1 MSKQYE
7 ENRESRENLIDI
19 AGLMD
24 DLIKVAFR
32 LKWKFLIIIV
42 AFAALFCA
50 YKRLTY
56 YPCYVATSTFTIS
69 SSISSENSN
78 TYIENATA
86 NQMAK
91 SFPYILQSGAFKQVL
106 AEDLGMQYVPGT
118 IEAEVMENTNLF
130 TLKVTEGS
138 PELAER
144 VLKAVV
150 KNYPSVA
157 EFVIGS
163 SQLTL
168 MDESGTP
175 TAPSNPLSYSHDI
188 KIGSAIGILFCLFI
202 DVLLAFGKNT
212 VKKEEDFKRLF
223 HVQSLGYL
231 PHAKF
236 HKKRTKKEEEEL
248 VVLDN
253 PRLPRSFL
261 EASRTVRRRIE
272 RAQKEKGM
280 RSFLVTSAMPGEGK
294 STVSANIA
302 LSLAMKGYKVILVDA
317 DLRNPSTAKVLGMQ
331 EQELGTLEVMKGE
344 AKIEDAVQRYKDTS
358 VMVLAGST
366 PIQDTSTV
374 LSGKNMRQFVK
385 ELEAKADFVIVDTP
399 PSALLSDAAIVAQ
412 YVDGAVFVIRQDY
425 TEADRILEGM
435 EILSGSGAQITGCI
449 LNDANIRASS
459 SEHYKNSY
467 RSKGEIVS

>member
-1 MSKQYE
+1 MSKNYE
-7 ENRESRENLIDI
+7 EPKENRENLIDI
-19 AGLMD
+19 AGLFD
-24 DLIKVAFR
+24 DLLKTAFQ
-32 LKWKFLIIIV
+32 LKWKFLIVIALCGV
-42 AFAALFCA
+42 LFCG
-50 YKRLTY
+50 YKRFTY
-56 YPCYVATSTFTIS
+56 SPYYVASSTFTIS
-69 SSISSENSN
+69 SSIASENAN

-106 AEDLGMQYVPGT
+106 AEDLGMQSVPGT

-130 TLKVTEGS
+130 TLKVTENNG
-138 PELAER
+138 ELAQR
-144 VLKAVV
+144 VLKSVV

-168 MDESGTP
+168 MDESGVPQTP
-175 TAPSNPLSYSHDI
+175 ANPFSYRHEI
-188 KIGSAIGILFCLFI
+188 EIGVLIGIFLCACL
-202 DVLLAFGKNT
+202 DVLLSLGKNT

-223 HVQSLGYL
+223 HVNSLGIL
-231 PHAKF
+231 PHARF
-236 HKKRTKKEEEEL
+236 HKKRTETEEL
-248 VVLDN
+248 ITLDN

-261 EASRTVRRRIE
+261 EAARTVRRRIE
-272 RAQKEKGM
+272 RVQKENGM
-280 RSFLVTSAMPGEGK
+280 KSFLVTSAMPGEGK

-302 LSLAMKGYKVILVDA
+302 ISLAMKGYKVILVDA

-331 EQELGTLEVMKGE
+331 EQELGTLEVLKGE
-344 AKIEDAVQRYKDTS
+344 VNIDDAVQQYKDTN

-385 ELEAKADFVIVDTP
+385 ELEAEADFVIIDTP

-412 YVDGAVFVIRQDY
+412 YVDGVVFVIRQDY

-435 EILSGSGAQITGCI
+435 EILSGSGAEITGCI
-449 LNDANIRASS
+449 LNDAVVRSS
-459 SEHYKNSY
+459 NSEYYRNSY
-467 RSKGEIVS
+467 HSKSEVV

>member
-1 MSKQYE
+1 MSKDYAE
-7 ENRESRENLIDI
+7 HRENRENLIDI
-19 AGLMD
+19 AGLFD
-24 DLIKVAFR
+24 DLVKVAFQ
-32 LKWKFLIIIV
+32 LKFKFLITIIV
-42 AFAALFCA
+42 CGVIFCG
-50 YKRLTY
+50 YKRFTY
-56 YPCYVATSTFTIS
+56 SPYYIASSTFTIS

-106 AEDLGMQYVPGT
+106 AEDLGMQSVSGT

-130 TLKVTEGS
+130 TLKVTESS
-138 PELAER
+138 PELAQK
-144 VLKAVV
+144 VLESVV
-150 KNYPSVA
+150 KNYPSVPIA
-157 EFVIGS
+157 
-163 SQLTL
+163 
-168 MDESGTP
+168 
-175 TAPSNPLSYSHDI
+175 APISNPFSYKHELE
-188 KIGSAIGILFCLFI
+188 IGAAIGILLCVFL
-202 DVLLAFGKNT
+202 DVLLALGKNT

-223 HVQSLGYL
+223 HVDSLGVL

-236 HKKRTKKEEEEL
+236 HKKRTQVEEL
-248 VVLDN
+248 IVLDN

-272 RAQKEKGM
+272 RAQKETGM
-280 RSFLVTSAMPGEGK
+280 KSFLVTSAMPGEGK

-302 LSLAMKGYKVILVDA
+302 ISLAMKGYKVILVDA

-331 EQELGTLEVMKGE
+331 EQELGTLQVLKGE
-344 AKIEDAVQRYKDTS
+344 VKIEDAVQPYKDTS
-358 VMVLAGST
+358 VMVLAGSS

-374 LSGKNMRQFVK
+374 LSGENMRQFIK
-385 ELEAKADFVIVDTP
+385 ELEAKADFVVIDTP
-399 PSALLSDAAIVAQ
+399 PSAMLSDAAIVAQ

-435 EILSGSGAQITGCI
+435 EILSSSGAQITGCI
-449 LNDANIRASS
+449 LNDANVKGNS

-467 RSKGEIVS
+467 RLKGEVKV

>member
-1 MSKQYE
+1 MSKDYAE
-7 ENRESRENLIDI
+7 HRENRENLIDI
-19 AGLMD
+19 AGLFD
-24 DLIKVAFR
+24 DLVKVAFQ
-32 LKWKFLIIIV
+32 LKFKFLITIIV
-42 AFAALFCA
+42 CGVIFCG
-50 YKRLTY
+50 YKRFTY
-56 YPCYVATSTFTIS
+56 SPYYIASSTFTIS

-106 AEDLGMQYVPGT
+106 AEDLGMQSVPGT

-130 TLKVTEGS
+130 TLKVTESS
-138 PELAER
+138 PELAQK
-144 VLKAVV
+144 VLESVV

-168 MDESGTP
+168 MDESGVP
-175 TAPSNPLSYSHDI
+175 TAPANPFSYKHELE
-188 KIGSAIGILFCLFI
+188 IGAAIGILLCVFL
-202 DVLLAFGKNT
+202 V
-212 VKKEEDFKRLF
+212 
-223 HVQSLGYL
+223 L

-236 HKKRTKKEEEEL
+236 HKKRTQVEEL
-248 VVLDN
+248 IVLDN

-272 RAQKEKGM
+272 RAQKETGM
-280 RSFLVTSAMPGEGK
+280 KSFLVTSAMPGEGK

-302 LSLAMKGYKVILVDA
+302 ISLAMKGYKVILVDA

-331 EQELGTLEVMKGE
+331 EQELGTLQVLKGE
-344 AKIEDAVQRYKDTS
+344 VKIEDAVQPYKDTS
-358 VMVLAGST
+358 VMVLAGSS

-374 LSGKNMRQFVK
+374 LSGENMRQFIK
-385 ELEAKADFVIVDTP
+385 ELEAKADFVVIDTP
-399 PSALLSDAAIVAQ
+399 PSAMLSDAAIVAQ

-435 EILSGSGAQITGCI
+435 EILSSSGAQITGCI
-449 LNDANIRASS
+449 LNDANVKGNS

-467 RSKGEIVS
+467 RLKGEVKV

>member
-1 MSKQYE
+1 MSKNYE
-7 ENRESRENLIDI
+7 ESKENRENLIDI
-19 AGLMD
+19 AGLFD
-24 DLIKVAFR
+24 DLIKTAFQ
-32 LKWKFLIIIV
+32 LKWKFLIVIILCG
-42 AFAALFCA
+42 ALFCG

-56 YPCYVATSTFTIS
+56 SPYYVASSTFTIS
-69 SSISSENSN
+69 SSIASENSN

-106 AEDLGMQYVPGT
+106 AEDLGMQSVPGT

-130 TLKVTEGS
+130 TLKVTENNA
-138 PELAER
+138 ELAQR
-144 VLKAVV
+144 VLKSVV

-168 MDESGTP
+168 MDESGVP
-175 TAPSNPLSYSHDI
+175 QAPSNPFSYRHE
-188 KIGSAIGILFCLFI
+188 AEIGILIGIMICIFL
-202 DVLLAFGKNT
+202 DVLLSLGKNT
-212 VKKEEDFKRLF
+212 IKKEEDFKKMF
-223 HVQSLGYL
+223 HVKSLGIM
-231 PHAKF
+231 PHARF
-236 HKKRTKKEEEEL
+236 HKKRTETEEL
-248 VVLDN
+248 IVLDN

-272 RAQKEKGM
+272 RAQKENGM
-280 RSFLVTSAMPGEGK
+280 KSFLVTSAMPGEGK

-302 LSLAMKGYKVILVDA
+302 ISLAMKGYKVILVDA
-317 DLRNPSTAKVLGMQ
+317 DLRNPSTAKVLGMK
-331 EQELGTLEVMKGE
+331 EQELGTLEVLKGE
-344 AKIEDAVQRYKDTS
+344 VDIDDAVQQYKDTS

-374 LSGKNMRQFVK
+374 LSGENMRQFVK
-385 ELEAKADFVIVDTP
+385 ELEAEADFVIIDTP

-435 EILSGSGAQITGCI
+435 EILSGSGAEITGCI
-449 LNDANIRASS
+449 LNDANVRSS
-459 SEHYKNSY
+459 NSEHYKNSY
-467 RSKGEIVS
+467 HSKSEVV